1 MAAGAHRVLTI
12 EVWHQ
17 TSGSKG
23 TNNLR
28 DVLLVPAGI
37 DMEAC
42 HRKCVTLLRK
52 SVFLGVIVSFGDVND
67 RTGSRSKLVG
77 REAGVLIR
85 SGHRGNLL

>member
-17 TSGSKG
+17 TSGCKG

-37 DMEAC
+37 DMKAC
-42 HRKCVTLLRK
+42 HRKCVTLLR
-52 SVFLGVIVSFGDVND
+52 
-67 RTGSRSKLVG
+67 
-77 REAGVLIR
+77 
-85 SGHRGNLL
+85 LLDIHHHEHIIQQT

>member
-17 TSGSKG
+17 TSGRKG

-28 DVLLVPAGI
+28 DDQLVPAGI

-42 HRKCVTLLRK
+42 HRKCVTLLREI
-52 SVFLGVIVSFGDVND
+52 GICQNHGIHQGNE
-67 RTGSRSKLVG
+67 
-77 REAGVLIR
+77 RE
-85 SGHRGNLL
+85 SGKGAYLLRYLQ